1 MLLAS
6 GIIDECCAG
15 LVPAPQ
21 YYPCAGFLLWVWNL
35 VLVVGLDGVAHCWV
49 LKNHA
54 SFAGWLVC
62 RLVGVGVS
70 SGPPSRELALL
81 VWVSG
86 LVGWLFDVL

>member
-1 MLLAS
+1 MLCGLGAGTSVLLVCRFPAVGVEPGVGGGS
-6 GIIDECCAG
+6 GWRGTLLGPEESR
-15 LVPAPQ
+15 VPTGRP
-21 YYPCAGFLLWVWNL
+21 F
-35 VLVVGLDGVAHCWV
+35 
-49 LKNHA
+49 
-54 SFAGWLVC
+54 C